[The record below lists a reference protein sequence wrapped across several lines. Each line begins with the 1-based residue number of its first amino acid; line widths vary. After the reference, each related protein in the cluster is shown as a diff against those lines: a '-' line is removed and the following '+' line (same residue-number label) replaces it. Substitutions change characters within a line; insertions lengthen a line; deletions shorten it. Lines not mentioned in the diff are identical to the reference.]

1 MVPPS
6 TGWQRRDWAPRRQG
20 QPPLP
25 AEGCEDWRHG
35 HVMAG
40 VWRARDLPI
49 GGVLPLPLPFWV
61 LGRRHQLL
69 FGTWR
74 LLREA

>member
-25 AEGCEDWRHG
+25 AEGCEDWRRG

-61 LGRRHQLL
+61 LGVVTSFYLAR
-69 FGTWR
+69 GG
-74 LLREA
+74 